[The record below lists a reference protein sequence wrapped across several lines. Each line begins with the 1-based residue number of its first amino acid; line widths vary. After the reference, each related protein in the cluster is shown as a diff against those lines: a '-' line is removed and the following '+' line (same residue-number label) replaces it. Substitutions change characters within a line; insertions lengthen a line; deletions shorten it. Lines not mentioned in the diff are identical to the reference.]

1 MIKKTIQALFITIA
15 FTFVT
20 PVIAKDIGMNDIL
33 GKLIIF
39 SSGSTER
46 TAYLSV
52 GFEVKERNTIE
63 LHFVMVDFS
72 RGSINFTAFN
82 KDREITTSS
91 VIVHCRD
98 QRYSPYST
106 GPSTPEWLEYLAG
119 KKYVWGD
126 YSAGDLI
133 DTMVYQEAKD
143 EMTTLFKN
151 VCTYTDI

>member
-82 KDREITTSS
+82 KDREIT
-91 VIVHCRD
+91 
-98 QRYSPYST
+98 
-106 GPSTPEWLEYLAG
+106 
-119 KKYVWGD
+119 KYVWGD
-126 YSAGDLI
+126 YTAGDII
-133 DTMVYQEAKD
+133 DTMVYQEAID